1 MGTHKIRTTIN
12 PGETLTVGD
21 AKLLDLTRQGLV
33 AKDKKTADALVAG
46 VETTEEEG
54 K

>member
-1 MGTHKIRTTIN
+1 MGAHRIRTTIN

-21 AKLLDLTRQGLV
+21 AELLDLTRQGLV
-33 AKDKKTADALVAG
+33 AKDKKTAEAILAEA
-46 VETTEEEG
+46 ETTEEEG